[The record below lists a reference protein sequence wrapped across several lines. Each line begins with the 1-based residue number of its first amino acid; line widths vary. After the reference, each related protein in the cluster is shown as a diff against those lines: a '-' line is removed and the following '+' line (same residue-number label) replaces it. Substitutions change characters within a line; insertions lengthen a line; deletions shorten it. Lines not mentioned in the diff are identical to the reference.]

1 MIMILLKNI
10 TLQSTHTIRRS
21 FYMEKFS
28 LGTVEKKPLMAFF
41 LQPFPSAVYEK
52 DDKMIFNHVLK
63 INETDQGVPLFTM
76 ARSATPPTSCN
87 TPGHTVKSGYT
98 STGKYK
104 PSKYMPSKTDKRAG
118 K

>member
-1 MIMILLKNI
+1 MEAMNNG
-10 TLQSTHTIRRS
+10 LQ
-21 FYMEKFS
+21 
-28 LGTVEKKPLMAFF
+28 EKKPLMAFF
-41 LQPFPSAVYEK
+41 LQPFPSSIYQNNEDTVY
-52 DDKMIFNHVLK
+52 NPVLQ
-63 INETDQGVPLFTM
+63 INESIQGIPYYTM
-76 ARSATPPTSCN
+76 ARSATPPTSCT